1 MEKELFNSDNFVL
14 NNWNESNSEKDKIL
28 FGKTKIIKLK
38 PKISSCP
45 SCPNLRNKSKIDK
58 VQVAKKLISS
68 DKNEDSG
75 IPVKNEKLSNLS
87 SLLSKNIY
95 LIFYRP

>member
-14 NNWNESNSEKDKIL
+14 NNGNESNSEKDKIL

-45 SCPNLRNKSKIDK
+45 SCPNLRNKSKIDN

-68 DKNEDSG
+68 DKNENSG
-75 IPVKNEKLSNLS
+75 VVVKNEKLSNLS
-87 SLLSKNIY
+87 TLLCKHIY